1 MLTRLWLVFAQ
12 VCTICVAI
20 LFTVSTLRPE
30 WLTRTTTA
38 APVAVAAPVAA
49 GGAKV
54 AATGNGPE
62 LLQHAKSFS
71 EAAKRALPS
80 VVKVATS
87 SQRRNRNPLMDDPTL
102 ERFFGRQR
110 GEETAQQQQLLGEG
124 SGVIVRAD
132 GYILTNNHVV
142 EGAQQ
147 IQVEL
152 TDKRVLPAKVIG
164 TDPDTDLAVIK
175 IEGSDFPAIV
185 FGDSQ
190 ALQVADV
197 VLAIGNPVGVF
208 GNTVT
213 MGIVSALGR
222 TQEAESHPFESFIQT
237 DAAINQGNSG
247 GALVNSNGDLIGINS
262 SIFTRTGDFSGI
274 GFAIPTALA
283 KPIMEQLIATGE
295 VKRGYLGAN
304 LGSITP
310 EMAQRLAL
318 KEPKGAFVGAVLDGA
333 PGSRAGLR
341 VNDVIVEINGR
352 TIADRTEAVNMIAMT
367 APEQTIPLKVI
378 RQGEIIDLKVT
389 LGKRPAPKRS
399 RNTDPDY

>member
-1 MLTRLWLVFAQ
+1 MLKRLWLVFAQ

-30 WLTRTTTA
+30 WLARTTWVTPA
-38 APVAVAAPVAA
+38 APAPVANVQIPVAA
-49 GGAKV
+49 APTPAVRGGSPV
-54 AATGNGPE
+54 ASN
-62 LLQHAKSFS
+62 SFS

-80 VVKVATS
+80 VVKIATS
-87 SQRRNRNPLMDDPTL
+87 AQRKTRNPLMDDPTFQ
-102 ERFFGRQR
+102 RFFGRQR
-110 GEETAQQQQLLGEG
+110 EDGSAQQLLGEG

-132 GYILTNNHVV
+132 GYILTNNHVI

-152 TDKRVLPAKVIG
+152 TDKRLLPAKIIG
-164 TDPDTDLAVIK
+164 IDPDTDLAVIK
-175 IEGSDFPAIV
+175 IEGSDFPAITL
-185 FGDSQ
+185 GDSQ

-197 VLAIGNPVGVF
+197 VLAIGNPFGVF

-222 TQEAESHPFESFIQT
+222 TQISETNLFESFIQT

-247 GALVNSNGDLIGINS
+247 GALVNTHGDLIGINS

-304 LGSITP
+304 LGTVTP
-310 EMAQRLAL
+310 DIAQRLAL
-318 KEPKGAFVGAVLDGA
+318 KDAKGAFVGAVLDGA

-341 VNDVIVEINGR
+341 VNDVIVEINGKATTDR
-352 TIADRTEAVNMIAMT
+352 TDAVNTIAMA
-367 APEQTIPLKVI
+367 APEQTIPLKVV
-378 RQGEIIDLKVT
+378 RQGELVELKVT
-389 LGKRPAPKRS
+389 LGRRPQLKRQ
-399 RNTDPDY
+399 